1 MSYCC
6 SQCSF
11 TAQFESALIMHR
23 QLHHEQPTDWDF
35 KPGISNTKSNT
46 VPRAACL
53 EKSLPTSPEKQGLK
67 LGGRTSS
74 ATRLFE
80 KLRARIC
87 RSKTLFAHPEEG
99 DRHNFVGD
107 ISLTKCLDLSGQSEC
122 TSKAMKDLGSS
133 VSGVIEPLRE
143 HNEIFAC
150 HLCSF
155 DADRI
160 TVLDR
165 HLLNDHKIGLDN
177 LLKLVMDKTKVG
189 LTEDNTAQTYGIRQ
203 SYYKAPDEIIEDGEF
218 VIETVSPKI
227 KILKHTASNTD
238 LIWTDISVT
247 KRNNRDASKDTES
260 IIDTPVDECDKDVLF
275 AKMETLNDYM
285 SKFVDSSNNL
295 KKVLTK
301 ELDHKNSGSKSNDKP
316 YFNLGLGDQDS
327 PRDWERAHSEKLERN
342 RNKCDENRDGK
353 MKFSSESFYF

>member
-1 MSYCC
+1 M
-6 SQCSF
+6 
-11 TAQFESALIMHR
+11 MHR
-23 QLHHEQPTDWDF
+23 QLHHEQDTDWDF

-46 VPRAACL
+46 VPRATSL
-53 EKSLPTSPEKQGLK
+53 ERSLHTKENKGLK

-74 ATRLFE
+74 ATRLFD

-87 RSKTLFAHPEEG
+87 RSKALFAHPEET
-99 DRHNFVGD
+99 DRTNFVD
-107 ISLTKCLDLSGQSEC
+107 TSVIKFMDLSGQSEC

-133 VSGVIEPLRE
+133 VSGVIESPRE
-143 HNEIFAC
+143 NKETFGC

-177 LLKLVMDKTKVG
+177 LLKLVMEKTKEG
-189 LTEDNTAQTYGIRQ
+189 LAEVYPSQMYGIRQ
-203 SYYKAPDEIIEDGEF
+203 PYYKPTDEIIEDGEF
-218 VIETVSPKI
+218 VIETITPKI
-227 KILKHTASNTD
+227 KILKHASSNTD
-238 LIWTDISVT
+238 LIWTDIPEV
-247 KRNNRDASKDTES
+247 KRNSSEISKEIEK
-260 IIDTPVDECDKDVLF
+260 IIDTPIEEFHEDFLF
-275 AKMETLNDYM
+275 AKMQTLNECM

-295 KKVLTK
+295 NKVLTK
-301 ELDHKNSGSKSNDKP
+301 KFDQKKLGTANDRP

-342 RNKCDENRDGK
+342 RSKCDENRSEK
-353 MKFSSESFYF
+353 MKYSSDSFYF